1 MFKSADKARYKFN
14 IMKTAIVISILM
26 LSTIYSSA
34 QVTLNEEP
42 GVTRIMQLFKSNNV
56 QKTMIRAWRIQI
68 IATTDRSQM
77 DAANRKF
84 ERLYPQID
92 YNWQH
97 NPPYYQV
104 QVGAYE
110 KKEDLEAFLLQ
121 LKRDFPSA
129 VPIQDDIKKTD
140 LLDN

>member
-1 MFKSADKARYKFN
+1 MKA
-14 IMKTAIVISILM
+14 AIIVSILF
-26 LSTIYSSA
+26 LSSWSIQA
-34 QVTLNEEP
+34 QVTVNEEP
-42 GVTRIMQLFKSNNV
+42 SVTRLMSVFKSNNV
-56 QKTMIRAWRIQI
+56 QETMIRAWRIQI

-84 ERLYPQID
+84 ERLYPHIH
-92 YNWQH
+92 YSWQH

-129 VPIQDDIKKTD
+129 VPVQDDIKKTD

>member
-1 MFKSADKARYKFN
+1 MKAAVLL
-14 IMKTAIVISILM
+14 MILF
-26 LSTIYSSA
+26 LTSWNLEA
-34 QVTLNEEP
+34 QVTVSEEP
-42 GVTRIMQLFKSNNV
+42 AVTRLMDIYRSNNA
-56 QKTMIRAWRIQI
+56 QETMIRAWRIQI

-84 ERLYPQID
+84 ERIYPHID

-110 KKEDLEAFLLQ
+110 KKDDLEAFLLQ

-129 VPIQDDIKKTD
+129 VPVQADIKKVD

>member
-1 MFKSADKARYKFN
+1 MKVCRN
-14 IMKTAIVISILM
+14 IIQRVCIVVLCFTANSL
-26 LSTIYSSA
+26 SA
-34 QVTLNEEP
+34 QVVINEEP
-42 GVTRIMQLFKSNNV
+42 SVTRLMQVYKSNNV
-56 QKTMIRAWRIQI
+56 QETMIRAWRIQI

-84 ERLYPQID
+84 ERIYPHID
-92 YNWQH
+92 YSWQH

-140 LLDN
+140 LLNN